1 MGVAAVIVVVVPRL
15 GGLVR
20 SVKGLGALEGALV
33 AYDGL
38 LLLVRG
44 LGLFEDAEE
53 LLALCRELVAVA
65 GGWEWGGCVR
75 C

>member
-1 MGVAAVIVVVVPRL
+1 MGVVAVVVVVVPRL

-20 SVKGLGALEGALV
+20 SVKGLGALKGALV
-33 AYDGL
+33 VYDGL

-44 LGLFEDAEE
+44 LGLLEDAEE
-53 LLALCRELVAVA
+53 LLALRWELVAVA
-65 GGWEWGGCVR
+65 GGWEWGGYVR